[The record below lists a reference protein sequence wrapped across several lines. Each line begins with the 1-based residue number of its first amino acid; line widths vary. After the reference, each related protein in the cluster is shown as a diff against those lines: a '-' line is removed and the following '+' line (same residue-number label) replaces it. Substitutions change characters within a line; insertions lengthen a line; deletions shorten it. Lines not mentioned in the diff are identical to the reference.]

1 MKRIILFCCLLLAV
15 TLQGLAQ
22 TNTLIGGLV
31 TDKSSNPLDGVTV
44 TIEGTNKTS
53 LTDAKG
59 KFAISGQNG
68 QILKFIYMGAKTVSV
83 TIGKG
88 NVINVQMDVT
98 ATNLNEVVVT
108 GYQKERKKDI
118 TGAVAVVNVSEIKD
132 IPVGNPIKALQ
143 GRVPGLF
150 ITSDGSP
157 SGTASVRV
165 RGNTT
170 LPLPGLPGNDPLYI
184 IDGVQTQRGLQEINQ
199 SDIESIQILK
209 DAASASIYG
218 SRAAAGVIIVTT
230 KKSKAGFSS
239 INFDASVSLQFYP
252 SKLKTLNTQ
261 ERGMAYWQA
270 AVNDK
275 LDPNTNQT
283 YQYDWNKDFSNPVL
297 NRVILPDYLDA
308 AKTMKPANTNWF
320 NEIAQTSVIH
330 SYNLSMA
337 NGSEKGNS
345 LFSVS
350 YYDNKGVLRET
361 HDQKITAR
369 FNSEY
374 NFFNNRLK
382 IGETFT
388 GTYMK
393 DVLIPSGDVTSL
405 SQIEEPAVPI
415 HTIDGVGWGGP
426 APGMADRQNPVRL
439 IEDNKQNKNNFG
451 RILGNA
457 YAELKIMPGLNFRT
471 SISADYNGNYARTL
485 RKSYVSGFLSD
496 PTNLVNQ
503 NSNYEGNWIFTNTLT
518 YNLQKGKSKLDVLA
532 GQEQV
537 KYINQ
542 SFYGTRQ
549 GVGLENIDYA
559 YLSSGSTNIDNGGS
573 GGTYALVSFFGKAN
587 FAYDDRYLVSL
598 TIRRDGSSR
607 FGANQRYGVFPAISL
622 GWRLSEEGFI
632 KNHVPAISDL
642 KLRYSYGQ
650 TGNQSSPYYA
660 PYSLYSAIYGVN
672 HIFGYE
678 SGSAYDISGVGTG
691 QLPSGFTQIQQGNDN
706 LKWETTSQSN
716 FGLDFGLFNN
726 TITGS
731 ADYFIKNTKDI
742 LLTPAYLG
750 VLGEAGNRTINAA
763 AVRNT
768 GFEFLLNY
776 NGRISK
782 SLSFTLTGN
791 IAAYHS
797 KITSLPADAVASYPG
812 NGTDQTIL
820 GRSVNSIYGYVADG
834 LFTTQ
839 NEVDHSPA
847 QPGKGLG
854 RIRYKDLNGDGVI
867 DSKDQQFLGTTDPD
881 FTYGLNASFSYK
893 RFDLVFFFQGVH
905 GVQEYNTY
913 KGLTDFS
920 SIAPGANWGTRTL
933 SAWTP
938 QNPNSTIPAL
948 TTVDRNNE
956 GRTSTYF
963 IENGSYLK
971 LRNIQLGYNLKDVLK
986 SLSVKTARIYLQASN
1001 LLTIK
1006 SKSYTATDPEN
1017 PSNVYPI
1024 PVIGTMGINFSF

>member
-1 MKRIILFCCLLLAV
+1 MKRILFFCSLLLTMASWSFG
-15 TLQGLAQ
+15 QSR
-22 TNTLIGGLV
+22 LIKGTV
-31 TDKSSNPLDGVTV
+31 TDKSSNPLEAVTV
-44 TIEGTNKTS
+44 AVTETQKAV
-53 LTDAKG
+53 LTDKNG
-59 KFAISGQNG
+59 KFAIEAATDQTLRFSYVGLTSQTVKVTSSSANL
-68 QILKFIYMGAKTVSV
+68 QIVLE
-83 TIGKG
+83 G
-88 NVINVQMDVT
+88 NS
-98 ATNLNEVVVT
+98 NLNEVVVT

-150 ITSDGSP
+150 ITSDGQPNGSA
-157 SGTASVRV
+157 TVRV

-230 KKSKAGFSS
+230 KKAKAGFSR
-239 INFDASVSLQFYP
+239 INFDASTSMQFYTT
-252 SKLKTLNTQ
+252 KLKTLNTQ
-261 ERGMAYWQA
+261 QRGAAYWQA
-270 AVNDK
+270 SVNDK
-275 LDPNTNQT
+275 LDPNLNQT
-283 YQYDWNKDFSNPVL
+283 YQYDWNKDYNNPVL
-297 NRVILPDYLDA
+297 NSVILPEFLDA
-308 AKTMKPANTNWF
+308 AKTMKPANTDWF
-320 NEIAQTSVIH
+320 NEISQTSVIQ
-330 SYNLSMA
+330 SYNLSVA
-337 NGSEKGNS
+337 NGNEKGNS

-350 YYDNKGVLRET
+350 YLDNKGIIKET
-361 HDQKITAR
+361 QNQKVTAR

-393 DVLIPSGDVTSL
+393 DVLIPFQDVTSL
-405 SQIEEPAVPI
+405 SQIEEPAVPV
-415 HTIDGVGWGGP
+415 HTVDGIGWGGP
-426 APGMADRQNPVRL
+426 GPGMADRQNPARL
-439 IEDNKQNKNNFG
+439 IDDNKQNKNNFG

-457 YAELKIMPGLNFRT
+457 YAELNIIKGLNFRT
-471 SISADYNGNYARTL
+471 SISADYNGNYSRTL

-503 NSNYEGNWIFTNTLT
+503 NANYEGNWIFSNTLT
-518 YNLQKGKSKLDVLA
+518 YNLSKGKHKLDVLA
-532 GQEQV
+532 GQEEL

-542 SFYGTRQ
+542 SLYGTRQ
-549 GVGLENIDYA
+549 GVGEENIDYA

-573 GGTYALVSFFGKAN
+573 GATYSLLSYFGKAN
-587 FAYDDRYLVSL
+587 YSYDDKYLLSA

-607 FGANQRYGVFPAISL
+607 FGSNNRYGVFPAISA
-622 GWRLSEEGFI
+622 GWRLSQESFI
-632 KNHVPAISDL
+632 KDNVSAISDL

-650 TGNQSSPYYA
+650 TGNQASPYYA
-660 PYSLYSAIYGVN
+660 PYTLYSAIYGVN

-678 SGSAYDISGVGTG
+678 TGSAYDIGGAGTG

-706 LKWETTSQSN
+706 LKWEATTQSN

-742 LLTPAYLG
+742 LLTPAYLA

-763 AVRNT
+763 SVRNT

-776 NGRISK
+776 NGRISDD
-782 SLSFTLTGN
+782 LSFSLTGN
-791 IAAYHS
+791 IAAYRS
-797 KITSLPADAVASYPG
+797 KITSLPEDAIASYPG

-820 GRSVNSIYGYVADG
+820 GRSVNSIYGYVAEG

-839 NEVDHSPA
+839 AQVDNSPV

-854 RIRYKDLNGDGVI
+854 RIRYQDLNGDGII
-867 DSKDQQFLGTTDPD
+867 DSKDQKFIGNTDPN
-881 FTYGLNASFSYK
+881 FTYGLNTTVNY
-893 RFDLVFFFQGVH
+893 RQFDLVFFFQGVQ
-905 GVQEYNTY
+905 GVKEYNTY

-920 SIAPGANWGTRTL
+920 SIAPGANWGVRTL
-933 SAWTP
+933 RAWTP
-938 QNPNSTIPAL
+938 KNPNSTIPAL

-956 GRTSTYF
+956 GRSSTYY

-971 LRNIQLGYNLKDVLK
+971 LRNIQLGYNLKEALK
-986 SLSVKTARIYLQASN
+986 SINVKTARLFVQASN
-1001 LLTIK
+1001 LFTVK

-1017 PSNVYPI
+1017 PNNIYPI
-1024 PVIGTMGINFSF
+1024 PVIATLGVNLSF

>member
-1 MKRIILFCCLLLAV
+1 MRKLLLIAFV
-15 TLQGLAQ
+15 MLFMALQGFGQ
-22 TNTLIGGLV
+22 SRSITGRV
-31 TDKSSNPLDGVTV
+31 TDKSAGPLEAVTV
-44 TIEGTNKTS
+44 VVVETQKAA
-53 LTDAKG
+53 LTDKDG
-59 KFAISGQNG
+59 KFTIQAVNG
-68 QILKFIYMGAKTVSV
+68 QTLKFSYIGLNTQTIKVAADTKNIQV
-83 TIGKG
+83 TLEG
-88 NVINVQMDVT
+88 NS
-98 ATNLNEVVVT
+98 NLNEVVVT

-157 SGTASVRV
+157 NGTATVRV

-230 KKSKAGFSS
+230 KKAKAGYSR
-239 INFDASVSLQFYP
+239 INFDASTSLQFYTT
-252 SKLKTLNTQ
+252 KLKTLNTQ
-261 ERGMAYWQA
+261 QRGEAYWRA
-270 AVNDK
+270 SVNDK
-275 LDPNTNQT
+275 LDPNLNQT
-283 YQYDWNKDFSNPVL
+283 YQYDWNKDYNNPVL
-297 NRVILPDYLDA
+297 NQVILPEFLDA

-320 NEIAQTSVIH
+320 DEIGQTSVIQ
-330 SYNLSMA
+330 SYNMSVA
-337 NGSEKGNS
+337 NGNEKGNS

-350 YYDNKGVLRET
+350 YYDNKGVIKET

-393 DVLIPSGDVTSL
+393 DVLIPTGDVTSL
-405 SQIEEPAVPI
+405 SQIEEPAVPV
-415 HTIDGVGWGGP
+415 HTVDGIGWGGP
-426 APGMADRQNPVRL
+426 GPGMADRQNPVRL

-457 YAELKIMPGLNFRT
+457 YAELNIIKGLNFRT

-496 PTNLVNQ
+496 PTNLVNT
-503 NSNYEGNWIFTNTLT
+503 NANYEGNWIFSNTLT
-518 YNLQKGKSKLDVLA
+518 YNLNKGKHKLDVLA
-532 GQEQV
+532 GQEEL

-542 SFYGTRQ
+542 GFYGTRQ
-549 GVGLENIDYA
+549 GVGEENIDYA

-573 GGTYALVSFFGKAN
+573 GGNYSLLSYFGKAN
-587 FAYDDRYLVSL
+587 YSYDDKYLASV
-598 TIRRDGSSR
+598 TVRRDGSSR
-607 FGANQRYGVFPAISL
+607 FGANNRYGVFPSVSV
-622 GWRLSEEGFI
+622 GWRLSQESFI
-632 KNHVPAISDL
+632 KDNISAVSDL

-650 TGNQSSPYYA
+650 TGNQASPYYA
-660 PYSLYSAIYGVN
+660 PYTLYSAIYGVN

-678 SGSAYDISGVGTG
+678 SGSAYDITGAGTG

-706 LKWETTSQSN
+706 LKWETTTQSN

-731 ADYFIKNTKDI
+731 ADYFVKNTKDI
-742 LLTPAYLG
+742 LLTPAYLA

-763 AVRNT
+763 SVRNT

-776 NGRISK
+776 SGRVSND
-782 SLSFTLTGN
+782 LSFTLTGN
-791 IAAYHS
+791 IAAYRN
-797 KITSLPADAVASYPG
+797 KITSLPQDAIASYPG

-834 LFTTQ
+834 LFKSQ
-839 NEVDHSPA
+839 AEVDNSA
-847 QPGKGLG
+847 TQPGKGLG
-854 RIRYKDLNGDGVI
+854 RIRYKDLNGDGII
-867 DSKDQQFLGTTDPD
+867 DSKDQKFLGTTDPD
-881 FTYGLNASFSYK
+881 FTYGLNASISF
-893 RFDLVFFFQGVH
+893 RQFDLVFFLQGVQ

-920 SIAPGANWGTRTL
+920 SIAPGANWGMRTL

-938 QNPNSTIPAL
+938 QNPGSTIPAL

-956 GRTSTYF
+956 GRSSTYY

-971 LRNIQLGYNLKDVLK
+971 LRNIQLGYNLKDALK
-986 SLSVKTARIYLQASN
+986 SINVKSARIYVQASN
-1001 LLTIK
+1001 LFTVK

-1017 PSNVYPI
+1017 PNNIYPI
-1024 PVIGTMGINFSF
+1024 PVIGTMGINLSF